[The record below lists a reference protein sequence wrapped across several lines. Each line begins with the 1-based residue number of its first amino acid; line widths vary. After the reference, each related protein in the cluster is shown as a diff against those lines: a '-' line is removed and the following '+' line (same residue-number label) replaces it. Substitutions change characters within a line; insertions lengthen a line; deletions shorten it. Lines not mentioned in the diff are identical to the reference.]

1 MRDNQLTDGARSL
14 VNVPH
19 EGLHLSES
27 SCSST
32 PTVSQNWAKFKM
44 KNLMKL
50 KIPHNTMRSKMALF
64 LSVDDQNH

>member
-32 PTVSQNWAKFKM
+32 PTVTQNVLNFKM
-44 KNLMKL
+44 KKSLN
-50 KIPHNTMRSKMALF
+50 SKF
-64 LSVDDQNH
+64 VFTTNYEKE

>member
-32 PTVSQNWAKFKM
+32 PTVSQNWAKFKT
-44 KNLMKL
+44 KVFMKL
-50 KIPHNTMRSKMALF
+50 KIYRNPYMRHKIAFSA
-64 LSVDDQNH
+64 SVDD

>member
-27 SCSST
+27 LLVRRHPLS
-32 PTVSQNWAKFKM
+32 
-44 KNLMKL
+44 L
-50 KIPHNTMRSKMALF
+50 KIRAP
-64 LSVDDQNH
+64 Q